1 MVAEFD
7 AVGLLCV
14 AVEFHA
20 ADGVVADVKL
30 ARPFALQ
37 VLDGGLGVGLELDA
51 AVEVVVGCTSCYFIA
66 VVFGEAEVR
75 IGGDVV
81 AADGDVVH
89 GELAVI
95 GDDAMQA
102 VTV

>member
-1 MVAEFD
+1 M
-7 AVGLLCV
+7 
-14 AVEFHA
+14 
-20 ADGVVADVKL
+20 
-30 ARPFALQ
+30 
-37 VLDGGLGVGLELDA
+37 
-51 AVEVVVGCTSCYFIA
+51 VVGCTSCYFIA

-89 GELAVI
+89 GVLAVI

>member
-1 MVAEFD
+1 MGAFAADVVATDVQGVVDFRFLVAEFD

-37 VLDGGLGVGLELDA
+37 VLD
-51 AVEVVVGCTSCYFIA
+51 
-66 VVFGEAEVR
+66 
-75 IGGDVV
+75 
-81 AADGDVVH
+81 
-89 GELAVI
+89 
-95 GDDAMQA
+95 
-102 VTV
+102 